1 MDLRYSENPTNDIW
15 KKLLKYSFGSN
26 VRKATGLTDE
36 SIVDAI
42 SGSIV
47 QAHEYFATAS
57 RVTLNTSPLLMYYGC
72 VNLLYGAASIL
83 TKEIS
88 QIKNHG
94 ASISIP
100 TIDNSIGSVEVYL
113 SSSLEGAF
121 KIFNKVFSN
130 DNHFPKQWKIRDIL
144 SYIPD
149 LKNEFEDCY
158 SGITSNCI
166 PVEKVKRKN
175 DKLDRIKLTD
185 LKCEFQNITIVDFNK
200 AYLNSQRT
208 NEYIIL
214 REKLNANEIGV
225 YSISGQKNLVVISN
239 INGKEYYLGQIMA
252 IFLGL
257 FALSVLSR
265 YHPAKWY
272 HFVQKD
278 DTGEKGLIE
287 DFLLIAQRKL
297 PNLVLNA
304 ILGKDLQFVYN
315 TIGTTDL
322 SKDYDPEDV
331 KKIVLDEIRTGRM
344 GI

>member
-1 MDLRYSENPTNDIW
+1 MEFRYSENPTNDIW

-26 VRKATGLTDE
+26 VRKATGIKDE
-36 SIVDAI
+36 SIVDSI

-47 QAHEYFATAS
+47 QAHEYFVTSS

-72 VNLLYGAASIL
+72 VNLLYGTASIL
-83 TKEIS
+83 TKQIT

-100 TIDNSIGSVEVYL
+100 TTENSIGSIEVYL

-121 KIFNKVFSN
+121 RIFNKIFSN
-130 DNHFPKQWKIRDIL
+130 DNHFPKLWSIRDIL

-175 DKLDRIKLTD
+175 DKLDRIKLSD
-185 LKCEFQNITIVDFNK
+185 LKNEFKNSSIVDFSK

-214 REKLNANEIGV
+214 REKLYATEIGV
-225 YSISGQKNLVVISN
+225 YSISGQKNLVIISSKD
-239 INGKEYYLGQIMA
+239 GKEYYTNQLMA

-297 PNLVLNA
+297 PNLVLNY
-304 ILGKDLQFVYN
+304 ILGKDIQFVYN

-322 SKDYDPEDV
+322 SKDYDPDDV
-331 KKIVLDEIRTGRM
+331 KKIVIDEIRTGRM
-344 GI
+344 DI